1 MRRNT
6 HSCNSLSVLTLDK
19 LRGQAWHT
27 VYQVSMASEDNLYQ
41 RDLSKVLSNNQDH
54 RWLYKLKLILAYF
67 ISAYLHERILQNQ
80 VQMMIIFVKMKI
92 VLVFGKKD

>member
-6 HSCNSLSVLTLDK
+6 HSCNSLSVLTLAK
-19 LRGQAWHT
+19 LSGQAWHT
-27 VYQVSMASEDNLYQ
+27 VYQGSMASEDNLYQ

-80 VQMMIIFVKMKI
+80 VQMMMIVVKMKI
-92 VLVFGKKD
+92 VLVFSKKD